1 MTTLRRTL
9 VLFGATAAIAV
20 GAIVVA
26 SVVTHGDDSP
36 SPQHT
41 VRDFLLDAVVDH
53 DGMDACAYA
62 SSRSLQRLQAT
73 APRGMSCVT
82 AVADHAELTLGGE
95 RIATEAAVKALT
107 YRAERQADGGERVTV
122 SVHGDSRSFLLRRAT
137 QNERVEFE
145 APHTPWRIDAGF
157 VELIAR

>member
-1 MTTLRRTL
+1 MTALRRTL
-9 VLFGATAAIAV
+9 VLFGVTAAAAV
-20 GAIVVA
+20 TALAGAA
-26 SVVTHGDDSP
+26 AFTHDDDSGTP
-36 SPQHT
+36 EHT
-41 VRDFLLDAVVDH
+41 VRDFLVDAVVDH

-62 SSRSLQRLQAT
+62 SSRSLRRLQAA

-95 RIATEAAVKALT
+95 PIATEAAMKALT
-107 YRAERQADGGERVTV
+107 YRAERHADGGERVTV
-122 SVHGDSRSFLLRRAT
+122 SGHGDSRSFLLRRAT
-137 QNERVEFE
+137 QSERVEFE

>member
-9 VLFGATAAIAV
+9 VLFDATAAIAV

-107 YRAERQADGGERVTV
+107 YRAERQADGGERVRCPSTATAAPSCCGARRRTNV
-122 SVHGDSRSFLLRRAT
+122 SSSTRRTRRGGST
-137 QNERVEFE
+137 QGS
-145 APHTPWRIDAGF
+145 WS
-157 VELIAR
+157 

>member
-1 MTTLRRTL
+1 MTAVRRTL
-9 VLFGATAAIAV
+9 IAFGATAAIAV
-20 GAIVVA
+20 CAVAVA
-26 SVVTHGDDSP
+26 SVVTHDDDSP
-36 SPQHT
+36 SPQNA
-41 VRDFLLDAVVDH
+41 VRDFLVDAVVDH

-62 SSRSLQRLQAT
+62 SSRSLQRLQA
-73 APRGMSCVT
+73 AVPRGMSCVT
-82 AVADHAELTLGGE
+82 AVADDAELTLGGE

-122 SVHGDSRSFLLRRAT
+122 SGHGDGRSFLLRRAT
-137 QNERVEFE
+137 QNERVVFE